1 MADVKWIKIVTDI
14 FDDEKIQLIEG
25 MPEADGIIVIWF
37 KLLCLAGKQNNNGVF
52 MLNERLA
59 FTDEMLSTLF
69 RRKQNVVKLALA
81 TFEQFGMIE
90 IVENVITIPNWE
102 KHQNTDGL
110 ERIREN
116 ARLRIKKYRD
126 KKNMELLENRE
137 RESNVTV
144 TLPVTFPSNEINIS
158 PSTSLSSSLSSTSKR
173 FVRPSIEELKNYID
187 EKGYDVDA
195 EQFIAFYDSN
205 GWKVGKNPMKSW
217 KGAITTWGKRNGLKP
232 KSEKEKLD
240 EEWEA
245 ILK

>member
-52 MLNERLA
+52 MMNERLA

-69 RRKQNVVKLALA
+69 RRKQNVVKLALV

-90 IVENVITIPNWE
+90 IVKNVITIPNWE

-110 ERIREN
+110 DRIREK
-116 ARLRIKKYRD
+116 ARLRVKKYRD

-137 RESNVTV
+137 RECNVTV
-144 TLPVTFPSNEINIS
+144 TLPVTSPSQENNNS
-158 PSTSLSSSLSSTSKR
+158 PSTSLSPSTSTSIKR
-173 FVRPSIEELKNYID
+173 FVRPSIEELNNYID

-217 KGAITTWGKRNGLKP
+217 KGAVTTWGKRNGLKP